1 MEAIDLS
8 KKIQATSSSTLD
20 VVSWKKSCYKAMSDD
35 FNSPILI
42 ANLFEAV
49 KWINLINDGKE
60 SLTSEDLSTLKST
73 LDVFVFDILALENT
87 QKSNESSDRVDGL
100 VQLLIEMRKTARDD
114 RDWALSD
121 KIRDELLALGVQ
133 LKDGKEG
140 TTYSLN

>member
-1 MEAIDLS
+1 MDAINLS
-8 KKIQATSSSTLD
+8 NKIQAGTGSTLD
-20 VVSWKKSCYKAMSDD
+20 VSLWRESCYKAMSDD

-42 ANLFEAV
+42 AQLFEAV

-60 SLTSEDLSTLKST
+60 SLTSEDLDLLKNTLT
-73 LDVFVFDILALENT
+73 VFVFDILGLENA
-87 QKSNESSDRVDGL
+87 QKSNDSSDRVDGL
-100 VQLLIEMRKTARDD
+100 VQLLIDMRKKARDD

-140 TTYSLN
+140 TAYSLN

>member
-1 MEAIDLS
+1 MN
-8 KKIQATSSSTLD
+8 
-20 VVSWKKSCYKAMSDD
+20 DD

-42 ANLFEAV
+42 AHLFEAV

-60 SLTSEDLSTLKST
+60 SLTQMDLDLLKDT
-73 LDVFVFDILALENT
+73 MQTFVFDILGLENVH
-87 QKSNESSDRVDGL
+87 KHDDNSDRLDGL
-100 VQLLIEMRKTARDD
+100 MQLLIEMRKKARED

-121 KIRDELLALGVQ
+121 QIRDELIALGIQ

>member
-1 MEAIDLS
+1 MEAIELS
-8 KKIQATSSSTLD
+8 NKIQASATSTLE
-20 VVSWKKSCYKAMSDD
+20 VVLWRQKCYEAMNDD

-42 ANLFEAV
+42 AHLFEAV

-60 SLTSEDLSTLKST
+60 SLTQTDLDLLRNTIHT
-73 LDVFVFDILALENT
+73 FVFDILGLENVH
-87 QKSNESSDRVDGL
+87 KHDDNSDRLDGL
-100 VQLLIEMRKTARDD
+100 MQLLIEMRKKARED

-121 KIRDELLALGVQ
+121 QIRDELIALGIQ